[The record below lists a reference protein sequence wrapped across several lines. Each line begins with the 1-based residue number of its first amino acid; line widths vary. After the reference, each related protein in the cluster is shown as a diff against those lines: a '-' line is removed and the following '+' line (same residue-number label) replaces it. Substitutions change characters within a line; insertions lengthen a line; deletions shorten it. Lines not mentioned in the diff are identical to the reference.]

1 MNLFPPRRVQI
12 LVAIRETSVYC
23 YIWSFR
29 VRPEN
34 VPAFRDAYGPDG
46 GWVRFFR
53 RDPEYRGTQLLCDRE
68 DPTRFLTID
77 FWSSQEA
84 WSSFHGRF
92 AKQFESLD
100 SQFETL
106 TVEET
111 HVGSFELAKR
121 DATVI

>member
-1 MNLFPPRRVQI
+1 M
-12 LVAIRETSVYC
+12 YC

-29 VRPEN
+29 VRSEN
-34 VPAFRDAYGPDG
+34 VAAFRDAYGPEG

-68 DPTRFLTID
+68 DPTRFVTID

-84 WSSFHGRF
+84 WSSFRERF
-92 AKQFESLD
+92 AKQFDSLD
-100 SQFETL
+100 TQFEAL

-111 HVGSFELAKR
+111 HIGSFELAKR
-121 DATVI
+121 DTTVF